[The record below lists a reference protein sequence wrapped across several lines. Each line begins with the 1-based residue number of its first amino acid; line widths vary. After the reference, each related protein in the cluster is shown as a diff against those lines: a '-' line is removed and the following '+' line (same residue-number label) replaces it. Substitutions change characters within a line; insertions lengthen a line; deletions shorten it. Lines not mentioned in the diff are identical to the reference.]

1 MPSDSEPN
9 FELRA
14 LVAVALSLAV
24 MIGWQ
29 MAFAPESPPS
39 GPGVEAAGPAGTEAG
54 EAGETGETAA
64 AEGSRESERAARKKA
79 EGERDRSAG
88 PPPTGEPPEE
98 ATDTPAGG
106 VAGARAEAE
115 APVDVGEPVGADA
128 EERVVVETGRYRI
141 TLTNRGA
148 RLESVILKD
157 YTGSEGR
164 PLEMVVRAFAAAGH
178 LPLALLT
185 PDRPG
190 AATSAN
196 RALYEM
202 RVEGGRRSGRT
213 VEAGAEPV
221 TVTWQ
226 WADGAGAA
234 VEKMLVIPPDAYLLD
249 LALDVV
255 LPDAGATY
263 VSVGPGLVEGADAGT
278 AGLYLVRGAL
288 YRSTED
294 LEHWADDDLEEAQ
307 RMEMGLRW
315 GGVESNYFAALLV
328 GGDRPARIY
337 MDSLLEVEEGEGE
350 DDAGEGGDAAATAP
364 DRGARQGDGDAAVG
378 RGGVDEPVEAA
389 ASPASGARFGLAV
402 PPAGLEVP
410 LYLGPKDYDVLA
422 AQGHGLEEAVD
433 FGIFGFLAY
442 PLLVGLKWIYA
453 YVGNY
458 GVAIILLTVLIRV
471 LFLPLTH
478 TSMKSMRKMQELQPE
493 MKAIRERYKG
503 VKDLE
508 KRQEMNE
515 EIMGLY
521 KEHGVSPL
529 GGCLPMLLQMPV
541 LFAFYACL
549 SVAIEIRHAPFMLWI
564 QDLSMYDPYYVLPVL
579 MGVSMYAQQKM
590 SPTSADPTQARIFR
604 LMPIM
609 FTFFFLS
616 LPSGLVL
623 YWLVNNLLGVG
634 QQAVITRQMNPPEDE
649 SSSGG
654 PEKKK
659 KKGRRKKRK
668 K

>member
-1 MPSDSEPN
+1 MSSDSDPN
-9 FELRA
+9 FEIRA
-14 LVAVALSLAV
+14 LIAVVLSLGV

-29 MAFAPESPPS
+29 LIFAPEPPAPMPAAV
-39 GPGVEAAGPAGTEAG
+39 GTETPGVEAPEGMAGGSRGMGADGRRAAGDPGTQPAG
-54 EAGETGETAA
+54 
-64 AEGSRESERAARKKA
+64 
-79 EGERDRSAG
+79 DG
-88 PPPTGEPPEE
+88 PT
-98 ATDTPAGG
+98 
-106 VAGARAEAE
+106 AE
-115 APVDVGEPVGADA
+115 APVAARTPVGADA
-128 EERVVVETGRYRI
+128 EERVVVETTRYRL

-148 RLESVILKD
+148 RLSGVILKD
-157 YTGSEGR
+157 YSQADGS
-164 PLEMVVRAFAAAGH
+164 PLEMVVNAFAASGH
-178 LPLALLT
+178 LPLELIT
-185 PDRPG
+185 PDRPD
-190 AATSAN
+190 AAAPVN
-196 RALYEM
+196 DALFEM
-202 RVEGGRRSGRT
+202 SVEGGRRAGGG
-213 VEAGAEPV
+213 VEARAGPV
-221 TVTWQ
+221 VVSWR
-226 WADGAGAA
+226 WADGDGAA
-234 VEKMLVIPPDAYLLD
+234 VEKTLSIPPDGYLLD
-249 LALDVV
+249 LAVDSV
-255 LPDAGATY
+255 LPGAGPTY

-288 YRSTED
+288 YRSLED

-307 RMEMGLRW
+307 RMEMALRW

-328 GGDRPARIY
+328 GDGRTGGIF
-337 MDSLLEVEEGEGE
+337 MDSLLATPADGDDTSEPAAAGTGAARPAPGSQGDVDAGSTEE
-350 DDAGEGGDAAATAP
+350 DDG
-364 DRGARQGDGDAAVG
+364 
-378 RGGVDEPVEAA
+378 
-389 ASPASGARFGLAV
+389 PASGARFGLAV
-402 PPAGLEVP
+402 PPAGLDVP
-410 LYLGPKDYDVLA
+410 LYLGPKDYDILA

-442 PLLVGLKWIYA
+442 PLLVGLKWVYS

-458 GVAIILLTVLIRV
+458 GVAIILLTVLIRI

-503 VKDLE
+503 AKDME

-549 SVAIEIRHAPFMLWI
+549 SVAIEIRQAPFMLWI
-564 QDLSMYDPYYVLPVL
+564 QDLSLYDPYYVLPVL
-579 MGVSMYAQQKM
+579 MGISMYGQQKM

-604 LMPIM
+604 LMPVM

-649 SSSGG
+649 SSSGSRD
-654 PEKKK
+654 KTQ
-659 KKGRRKKRK
+659 KGGRKKRK